1 MWRRTT
7 ENGQDTAAPAEM
19 PRDVEALERVIEA
32 LETGV
37 NTELD
42 AHRAVIEALVP
53 ATGMAYGGV
62 WMPAGPGRFALRSEV
77 GPLVPAMT
85 AAWPA
90 DDVLTEQSG
99 YGGRALRDRKVVV
112 MDTPPGRGSCPRWET
127 ASAAGARQGS
137 FVPIVEDGRVVAVL
151 EVYTLGQL
159 PFTGPRQE
167 KWRAI
172 LRVAAHARRS
182 ALARAALQETL
193 NDRAAVT
200 TVVSEIS
207 AAPDQAAAL
216 RIALDT
222 VRTAFG
228 WAYGSYWVL
237 DPVDNVLRFQQE
249 SGSAGEEFR
258 KVTLTASFAEGVGL
272 SGRTWRARD
281 LYFVRDIG
289 EMTDCVR
296 APAAQRAGVRSG
308 VCFPLIVG
316 GRVVGTMDFF
326 VTETIDLSESR
337 AAALRNVQQ
346 LVSQRLDVLRRTE
359 EDADNARALLD
370 TVAQL
375 REAAGDAGTV
385 AEQAVAQASTM
396 TNDVAALGQATTAIG
411 EIIRIISGIADQ
423 TNLLAL
429 NATIEAARAGELGKG
444 FAVVASEVKDL
455 ARETATATQRVSDNI
470 TGIQASSRSVAEG
483 IHATSD
489 IIGRLD
495 AVQTRISEVLEQQA
509 HMASA
514 FGRRD

>member
-7 ENGQDTAAPAEM
+7 EMARDTTAPTEM

-37 NTELD
+37 NTPLD

-53 ATGMAYGGV
+53 ATGMAYGAV
-62 WMPAGPGRFALRSEV
+62 WMPAGAGQFALRSEI
-77 GPLVPAMT
+77 GPLAPAMT
-85 AAWPA
+85 AAWSA
-90 DDVLTEQSG
+90 DGVLTERTG
-99 YGGRALRDRKVVV
+99 FGGQALRDRKVVV
-112 MDTPPGRGSCPRWET
+112 MDSPPRRGACPRWET
-127 ASAAGARQGS
+127 ASTAGAQQGS
-137 FVPIVEDGRVVAVL
+137 FVPIVEDGRVVALL
-151 EVYTLGQL
+151 EVYTHGQL
-159 PFTGPRQE
+159 PFVGPRRE

-182 ALARAALQETL
+182 ALATAALRETL
-193 NDRAAVT
+193 SDRAAVT
-200 TVVSEIS
+200 TVVSEMS
-207 AAPDQAAAL
+207 AATDQAAAL

-228 WAYGSYWVL
+228 WAYGSYWAL

-272 SGRTWRARD
+272 SGRTWRSRD

-346 LVSQRLDVLRRTE
+346 LVSQRLDVLRRI
-359 EDADNARALLD
+359 EDDAANARALLD
-370 TVAQL
+370 TVARL

-396 TNDVAALGQATTAIG
+396 TSDVAALGQATTAIG

-470 TGIQASSRSVAEG
+470 AGIQASSRSVADG

-495 AVQTRISEVLEQQA
+495 AVQARIDEVLEQQA
-509 HMASA
+509 QMATA
-514 FGRRD
+514 FERRD

>member
-1 MWRRTT
+1 
-7 ENGQDTAAPAEM
+7 
-19 PRDVEALERVIEA
+19 
-32 LETGV
+32 
-37 NTELD
+37 
-42 AHRAVIEALVP
+42 
-53 ATGMAYGGV
+53 
-62 WMPAGPGRFALRSEV
+62 
-77 GPLVPAMT
+77 
-85 AAWPA
+85 
-90 DDVLTEQSG
+90 
-99 YGGRALRDRKVVV
+99 
-112 MDTPPGRGSCPRWET
+112 
-127 ASAAGARQGS
+127 
-137 FVPIVEDGRVVAVL
+137 
-151 EVYTLGQL
+151 
-159 PFTGPRQE
+159 
-167 KWRAI
+167 
-172 LRVAAHARRS
+172 
-182 ALARAALQETL
+182 
-193 NDRAAVT
+193 
-200 TVVSEIS
+200 
-207 AAPDQAAAL
+207 
-216 RIALDT
+216 